1 MRQLDKLKTLVEQLI
16 ETSREMRFKSA
27 RLEKENKRLK
37 LQLEQIRNQKPE
49 VKDDAFLA
57 NLLNENE
64 RLKVKNQTARSQ
76 LGAIVTELE
85 RHIELKN
92 IGVDS

>member
-16 ETSREMRFKSA
+16 ETSREMRFKAA
-27 RLEKENKRLK
+27 RLEKENNGLK

-49 VKDDAFLA
+49 SVDDTGLA

-64 RLKVKNQTARSQ
+64 RLKVKNQTARNR

>member
-16 ETSREMRFKSA
+16 ETSREMRFKAA
-27 RLEKENKRLK
+27 RLEKENKGLK

-49 VKDDAFLA
+49 HTDDAFLA

-64 RLKVKNQTARSQ
+64 RLKVKNQTARNQ
-76 LGAIVTELE
+76 LGAIVTKLE

>member
-16 ETSREMRFKSA
+16 ETSRELRFKAA
-27 RLEKENKRLK
+27 RLEKENKGLK
-37 LQLEQIRNQKPE
+37 LQLQQIRNRKPE
-49 VKDDAFLA
+49 EAKSPALA

-64 RLKVKNQTARSQ
+64 RLKVKNQTARNQ
-76 LGAIVTELE
+76 LDAIVAELE

-92 IGVDS
+92 MGVDS

>member
-1 MRQLDKLKTLVEQLI
+1 MRQLDKLKTLVEKLI
-16 ETSREMRFKSA
+16 ETSREIRFKAA
-27 RLEKENKRLK
+27 RLEKENKTLK
-37 LQLEQIRNQKPE
+37 LQLEQIRNQKP
-49 VKDDAFLA
+49 DDAFLV

-76 LGAIVTELE
+76 LGEIVSELE